1 MGARVHTLYILWF
14 GYFKPS
20 LYGNGPEALVQTA
33 AYAAIAVAIYP
44 PLRKFIEREAHSGEA
59 LLHEKLDHLIKHHP
73 DIPDFKP
80 KTPA

>member
-33 AYAAIAVAIYP
+33 AYAAIALAIYP
-44 PLRKFIEREAHSGEA
+44 PIRKWVEHEAHSGEQ
-59 LLHEKLDHLIKHHP
+59 LLHDKLDHIIHHHP